1 MIHRELIP
9 FEEYEDQ
16 FQVPYIAELAET
28 LREKVRVTGVKNCFV
43 LETPFFL
50 PGELKPIQL
59 IFQRKGDEEFECSDN
74 GTIAKPLHSQ
84 LLKHKDFLTS
94 LGIEHKNGKL
104 LYTLYADNNLRD
116 RFLKFFQL
124 FRIWDDESE
133 NEYYGIQFPFHLS
146 SGEELSLFVSQ
157 NVKGNYFVEQ
167 EFDFDDVGKLCR
179 LYDIQQTEKLFYM
192 TLPNVH
198 TQFAVRKLLDF
209 LQFIFLADNF
219 NS

>member
-43 LETPFFL
+43 LEAPLFI

-59 IFQRKGDEEFECSDN
+59 IFQRKGDEEFECR
-74 GTIAKPLHSQ
+74 
-84 LLKHKDFLTS
+84 
-94 LGIEHKNGKL
+94 KNGKL

-116 RFLKFFQL
+116 QFLKFFQL
-124 FRIWDDESE
+124 FRIWDDESAD
-133 NEYYGIQFPFHLS
+133 EYYGIQFPFHLS
-146 SGEELSLFVSQ
+146 SGEELSLYVSQ

-167 EFDFDDVGKLCR
+167 EFDFQNADTLCE
-179 LYDIQQTEKLFYM
+179 LYDIEKRDNLFCM
-192 TLPNVH
+192 RLPNVT
-198 TQFAVRKLLDF
+198 TQYAIRRLLDF
-209 LQFIFLADNF
+209 LQFIFLADHM
-219 NS
+219 

>member
-9 FEEYEDQ
+9 FEDYEDQ

-43 LETPFFL
+43 LEAPLFI

-74 GTIAKPLHSQ
+74 GTIAKPLQSHLSEQ
-84 LLKHKDFLTS
+84 QDFLTN

-116 RFLKFFQL
+116 QFLKFFQL
-124 FRIWDDESE
+124 FRIWDDESTD
-133 NEYYGIQFPFHLS
+133 EYYGIQFPFHLS
-146 SGEELSLFVSQ
+146 SGEELSLYVSQ

-167 EFDFDDVGKLCR
+167 EFNFQNVDALCK
-179 LYDIQQTEKLFYM
+179 LYDIERINNLFCM
-192 TLPNVH
+192 RLPNVT
-198 TQFAVRKLLDF
+198 TQYAIRRLLDF
-209 LQFIFLADNF
+209 LQFIFLADHL
-219 NS
+219 